1 MRWLFDTD
9 DSRARFVQRLVLAL
23 VILAHGAQK
32 VFGWW
37 GGQGLSATV
46 RGMSAHL
53 PVAIVWLD
61 VVIETVGALAL
72 ALGLFGRLGALGI
85 AAVMVGAIATVHA
98 PNGFFMNWSSARGGE
113 GFEYHLLALALAL
126 PIVIKG
132 SGAWSLDRAIAGR
145 QIAPRERRVPV
156 GAPTAPTPI

>member
-9 DSRARFVQRLVLAL
+9 DSRARLFQRLVLAV
-23 VILAHGAQK
+23 VIFAHGAQK
-32 VFGWW
+32 LFGWW

-61 VVIETVGALAL
+61 VVIETLGALAL
-72 ALGLFGRLGALGI
+72 AVGLFGRLGALGI

-98 PNGFFMNWSSARGGE
+98 PNGFFMNWGGRRGGE

-126 PIVIKG
+126 PIVVLG
-132 SGAWSLDRAIAGR
+132 SGAWSLDRAIAR
-145 QIAPRERRVPV
+145 RRVAPRERRVPV
-156 GAPTAPTPI
+156 GAPPAPRPI